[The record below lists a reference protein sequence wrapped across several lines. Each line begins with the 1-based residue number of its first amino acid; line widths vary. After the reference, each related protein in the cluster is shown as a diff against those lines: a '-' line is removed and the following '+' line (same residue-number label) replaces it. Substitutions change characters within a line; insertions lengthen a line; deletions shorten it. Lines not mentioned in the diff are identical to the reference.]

1 MGLPDILFRD
11 NKYFFPD
18 WLKYWLGIFQLFS
31 LVKISISAPLVTEMQ
46 PRHGRPGARVVFAGQ
61 DLGSVSAVRFGEA
74 YADWEPVGVFDD
86 KGKIYIFEI
95 HATVPNNA
103 TTARPVLRTSFGDI
117 VMPMSFVAAPRIF
130 GFHPNRGSPGMVVTI
145 EGENFNGVTSVMF
158 GEHRAQFSVTASTQI
173 RAVVPSNVLDSK
185 ITVLHKESAT
195 SADLFKSVGPS
206 PVIDQL
212 DAWVGAPGETV
223 VIRGVN
229 FVDVR
234 NVWFGN
240 IEALFTVVAETQIS
254 AVVPIG
260 SSDSVAVESPFGR
273 AETKGTFHI
282 TRAPVINEMFP
293 IIAAPGG
300 RVQLRGVNFNQIQSV
315 QIGSVQTA
323 GQSTPSSKQLNFTV
337 PPNAKTGTVKVTNKF
352 GESYSKDVLTIT
364 KAPVI
369 DSFDPYIAQ
378 KGKWVTLRGSNL
390 DATTQVLIG
399 EMEVRF
405 AVTASTQIRVDLPL
419 NARTGSLTVKNAFG
433 SDTTLEPLTIIGS
446 SPYVTGIEPNRGVA
460 GTKIKLY
467 GRNLN
472 QTIGVEFAGGEPAD
486 FTVPA
491 STQLDVFV
499 PRNAQTGSIKL
510 ISQMEEYFTK
520 EVFFMPPRLTKPD
533 QLAAKP
539 GEIVEFKGLNFKGLT
554 SLIIGAKSV
563 PFEVI
568 TNDQIRFTVGDDWL
582 GGEVELIA
590 PAGSFI
596 STNSFSV
603 LPRID
608 SFEPAIGPAGTLVT
622 IKGSGFHDAQILK
635 FGGGISEFER
645 QSVTQLLARVPLN
658 ASTGLISI
666 ITPSGETRSE
676 AAFTA
681 TAPGDLQ
688 MKSLLTRQDY
698 RPGQMVKIS
707 NQLLFFGPTLSTQ
720 VVVTNKLPAGVS
732 LIEAEPNPTRIL
744 LDGRT
749 LIYELGKVKPGS
761 AMEFH
766 LKLLPLMKGQ
776 FINTSIASAFEGDV
790 VPSNNGV
797 ANDFLVYDPSD
808 IRLAINSDT
817 FGRTF
822 TLSWADLG
830 LPLKV
835 ETCSFIPG
843 ANWRELPFEPWTVG
857 DRTFVTLE
865 KFGAQSYFRLRLD
878 LDSD

>member
-1 MGLPDILFRD
+1 MPDILFR
-11 NKYFFPD
+11 NKKIFFPD
-18 WLKYWLGIFQLFS
+18 SLKSWLVILLLFV
-31 LVKISISAPLVTEMQ
+31 LVKELVSAPLVTEMQ
-46 PRHGRPGARVVFAGQ
+46 PRHGRPGTRVVFTGQ
-61 DLGSVSAVRFGEA
+61 DLGSVSAVQFGEA
-74 YADWEPVGVFDD
+74 YADWEPVGIVDD
-86 KGKIYIFEI
+86 EGKIYIFEI

-103 TTARPVLRTSFGDI
+103 ITARPVLKTSFGD
-117 VMPMSFVAAPRIF
+117 VAMPMSFVVAPRIF
-130 GFHPNRGSPGMVVTI
+130 GFYPSRGRSGMFVTI

-158 GEHRAQFSVTASTQI
+158 GERPAQFSVTASTQI
-173 RAVVPSNVLDSK
+173 RAVVPPGALDSK
-185 ITVLHKESAT
+185 ITVSHEESAT
-195 SADLFKSVGPS
+195 SADLFKLVGPA

-212 DAWVGAPGETV
+212 DAWIGAPGEAV

-229 FVDVR
+229 FVGVR

-240 IEALFTVVAETQIS
+240 VEASFNVVAETQIS

-260 SSDSVAVESPFGR
+260 SSGSVALASTFGR
-273 AETKGTFHI
+273 AETKGVFHI
-282 TRAPVINEMFP
+282 TRAPVITDMFP
-293 IIAAPGG
+293 FVAAPGG
-300 RVQLRGVNFNQIQSV
+300 RVQLRGVNFHQIQSV
-315 QIGSVQTA
+315 QIGDVQVS

-337 PPNAKTGTVKVTNKF
+337 PPNAKTGRVKVTNKF
-352 GESYSKDVLTIT
+352 GESYSKDVLTVT

-369 DSFDPYIAQ
+369 DSFEPYIAQ
-378 KGKWVTLRGSNL
+378 KGKWVTLRGSNFT
-390 DATTQVLIG
+390 ATTQVLIG

-405 AVTASTQIRVDLPL
+405 AVTAATQIRVDLPL
-419 NARTGSLTVKNAFG
+419 NAKTGNLTVKNAFG
-433 SDTTLEPLTIIGS
+433 SNTASEPLIIIDS
-446 SPYVTGIEPNRGVA
+446 TPYVTGIEPNRGVA

-472 QTIGVEFAGGEPAD
+472 QTIGVEFADGEPAD

-491 STQLDVFV
+491 STQLDVIV

-510 ISQMEEYFTK
+510 ISNMEEYSTK
-520 EVFFMPPRLTKPD
+520 EFFFMPPRLTKPD

-539 GEIVEFKGLNFKGLT
+539 GEVVEFTGLNFNGLI
-554 SLIIGAKSV
+554 SLVIGVKSV

-568 TNDQIRFTVGDDWL
+568 RNDQLRFTVGDDLL
-582 GGEVELIA
+582 GGGIELIA
-590 PAGSFI
+590 PGGSII
-596 STNSFSV
+596 STNSFAV

-608 SFEPAIGPAGTLVT
+608 SFEPTIGPAGTLVT

-666 ITPSGETRSE
+666 ITPSGETHSE
-676 AAFTA
+676 AVFTA

-688 MKSLLTRQDY
+688 MKSLLTKRDY
-698 RPGQMVKIS
+698 RPDQLVEIN

-720 VVVTNKLPAGVS
+720 VVVTNKLPIGVR
-732 LIEAEPNPTRIL
+732 LIEAEPKPTRML

-749 LIYELGKVKPGS
+749 LVYELGQVEPGS
-761 AMEFH
+761 ELKFC

-776 FINTSIASAFEGDV
+776 FINTTHAAAFEGDV

-797 ANDFLVYDPSD
+797 ANNFLVYEPSD
-808 IRLAINSDT
+808 IRLTINSDA

-835 ETCSFIPG
+835 ETCSFMPG
-843 ANWRELPFEPWTVG
+843 ANWRVLPFEPWVIG
-857 DRTFVTLE
+857 ERTFVTLE
-865 KFGAQSYFRLRLD
+865 KFGAQSYFRLRLN
-878 LDSD
+878 LDPD